1 MGTAGS
7 TKAGNGRTDMLS
19 GSLFDKLLFFAIPIA
34 ASSILQQL
42 FNSVDVA
49 VVGNFAANEAAAT
62 AAVGCNGPI
71 INLILNLFIGLSVG
85 ANVVIA
91 NFIGRGEKKKAGEA
105 VHTAMAV
112 AVICGI
118 ALIFVGL
125 AVARPILE
133 IINTPEDVLPYAVQ
147 YLSIYSLGM
156 PFILIYNFGS
166 AILRCIGDTKRPLF
180 CLTLAGVIN
189 AVLNMFLVIV
199 FHLDVAG
206 VAIATVISNVISSA
220 FVVYFLIKEESEI
233 HLELKRISING
244 SYLRRILKIGIP
256 AGLQTVVFS
265 FSNVCIQSV
274 LNNYG
279 TAAVAGSAISLNFE
293 NFTYF
298 VISAFSQTAVTFTS
312 QNYGAGNEERCR
324 KIYRYCMA
332 SGVAASFII
341 GAVFVLG
348 RSFFAALFTSDT
360 GALEYASTRILY
372 VVTFCFIANSYE
384 ISGAALRGMGYS
396 MTPAVFTIFGT
407 CVFRLFWAYTVC
419 RAVRSFELLCAVY
432 PISWIITGAAVLT
445 AYLILRKKAFSK
457 ITYSAA

>member
-1 MGTAGS
+1 MGIAGS
-7 TKAGNGRTDMLS
+7 KETGSRRTDMLS
-19 GSLFDKLLFFAIPIA
+19 GSLLDKLLFFAVPIA

-91 NFIGRGEKKKAGEA
+91 NFIGRKEGEKAGEA
-105 VHTAMAV
+105 VHTAMTV
-112 AVICGI
+112 ALICGI
-118 ALIFVGL
+118 FLIFVGFI
-125 AVARPILE
+125 VSRPILE

-147 YLSIYSLGM
+147 YLRIYSIGM

-189 AVLNMFLVIV
+189 AALNMFLVIV

-220 FVVYFLIKEESEI
+220 FVVYFLIKEDSEI
-233 HLELKRISING
+233 RLDPKRLTINK

-274 LNNYG
+274 LNNFG

-298 VISAFSQTAVTFTS
+298 VISAFSQATVTFTS

-324 KIYRYCMA
+324 KIYKYCMA
-332 SGVAASFII
+332 SGVAASFILGMI
-341 GAVFVLG
+341 FVLG
-348 RSFFAALFTSDT
+348 RGFFVTLFTSDP
-360 GALEYASTRILY
+360 GASEYAAVRIMI
-372 VVTFCFIANSYE
+372 VVTFCFLANSYE

-419 RAVRSFELLCAVY
+419 RAIPNFELLCAVY

-445 AYLILRKKAFSK
+445 AYFILRKKAFARLSV
-457 ITYSAA
+457 SV

>member
-7 TKAGNGRTDMLS
+7 KEAKSRRTDMLS

-91 NFIGRGEKKKAGEA
+91 NFIGRKEGEKAGEA
-105 VHTAMAV
+105 VHTAMTV
-112 AVICGI
+112 AVICGVF
-118 ALIFVGL
+118 LIFVGL
-125 AVARPILE
+125 MVSRPILE

-147 YLSIYSLGM
+147 YLRIYSLGM

-220 FVVYFLIKEESEI
+220 FVVYFLIKEDSEI
-233 HLELKRISING
+233 RLDLKRLTINK
-244 SYLRRILKIGIP
+244 SYLKRILKIGIP

-274 LNNYG
+274 LNNFG

-298 VISAFSQTAVTFTS
+298 VISAFSQATVTFTS

-324 KIYRYCMA
+324 KTYKYCMA
-332 SGVAASFII
+332 SGVAVSFILGMI
-341 GAVFVLG
+341 FVLG
-348 RSFFAALFTSDT
+348 RGFFVTLFTSDP
-360 GALEYASTRILY
+360 GASEYAVVRILS
-372 VVTFCFIANSYE
+372 VVTFCFLANSYE

-419 RAVRSFELLCAVY
+419 RAIPSFELLCAVY
-432 PISWIITGAAVLT
+432 PISWVITGAAVLT
-445 AYLILRKKAFSK
+445 AYFVLRKKAFARMSV
-457 ITYSAA
+457 SV

>member
-7 TKAGNGRTDMLS
+7 KEAKSRRTDMLS
-19 GSLFDKLLFFAIPIA
+19 GSLFDKLLFFAVPIA

-91 NFIGRGEKKKAGEA
+91 NFIGRREGEKAGEA
-105 VHTAMAV
+105 VHTAMTV

-118 ALIFVGL
+118 FLIFVGL
-125 AVARPILE
+125 MVSRPILE

-147 YLSIYSLGM
+147 YLRIYSLGM

-180 CLTLAGVIN
+180 CLTIAGVIN

-220 FVVYFLIKEESEI
+220 FVVYFLIKEDSEI
-233 HLELKRISING
+233 RLDLKRLTINK
-244 SYLRRILKIGIP
+244 SYLKRILKIGIP

-274 LNNYG
+274 LNNFG

-298 VISAFSQTAVTFTS
+298 VISAFSQATVTFTS

-324 KIYRYCMA
+324 KTYKYCMA
-332 SGVAASFII
+332 SGVAASFVLGMI
-341 GAVFVLG
+341 FVLG
-348 RSFFAALFTSDT
+348 RGFFVTLFTPDP
-360 GALEYASTRILY
+360 GASEYAAVRIMS
-372 VVTFCFIANSYE
+372 VVTFCFLANSYE

-419 RAVRSFELLCAVY
+419 RAIPSFELLCAVY

-445 AYLILRKKAFSK
+445 AYFVLRKKAFARMSV
-457 ITYSAA
+457 SV